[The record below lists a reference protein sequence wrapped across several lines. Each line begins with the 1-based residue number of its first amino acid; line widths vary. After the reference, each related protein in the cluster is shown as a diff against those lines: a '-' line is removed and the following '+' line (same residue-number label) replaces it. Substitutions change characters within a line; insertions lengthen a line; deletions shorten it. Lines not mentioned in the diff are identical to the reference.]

1 MNTKAKIGEWCTKN
15 CKGIN
20 STLFAATVYFLA
32 LFATGFAFGT
42 VRVLVVEPRLGAL
55 AATALEVPLMLMAA
69 YFICLWTI
77 RRWRVPS
84 TALLRWIMVPWFL
97 TLLFLF
103 ESLLGTILFARTLSE
118 QWTLLTTTAG
128 LIGLSAQFVSAFLPV
143 FVGKNELQK
152 W

>member
-1 MNTKAKIGEWCTKN
+1 MNTKAKIGEWCTKH

-20 STLFAATVYFLA
+20 SALFAATVYFLA

-55 AATALEVPLMLMAA
+55 AATASEVPLMLIAA
-69 YFICLWTI
+69 YFICRWTI

-84 TALLRWIMVPWFL
+84 TPSLRWIMVPWFL

-103 ESLLGTILFARTLSE
+103 ESLLGTVIFGRTLFE
-118 QWTLLTTTAG
+118 QWTSLTATAG
-128 LIGLSAQFVSAFLPV
+128 LIGLSAQFVSALLPV
-143 FVGKNELQK
+143 FVGKNEL
-152 W
+152 